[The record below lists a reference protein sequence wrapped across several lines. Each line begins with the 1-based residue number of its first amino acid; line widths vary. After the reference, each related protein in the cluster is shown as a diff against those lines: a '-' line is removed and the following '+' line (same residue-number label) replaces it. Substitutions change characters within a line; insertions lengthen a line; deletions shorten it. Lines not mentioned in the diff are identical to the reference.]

1 MKCYLAPVIG
11 TILIVGLIAS
21 DANAQAALR
30 NSDFTTYGQEQKA
43 LESDLARLRALT
55 GQ

>member
-1 MKCYLAPVIG
+1 MKS
-11 TILIVGLIAS
+11 AS
-21 DANAQAALR
+21 DHYANAQAALK
-30 NSDFTTYGQEQKA
+30 NGDFTTYGQELRA